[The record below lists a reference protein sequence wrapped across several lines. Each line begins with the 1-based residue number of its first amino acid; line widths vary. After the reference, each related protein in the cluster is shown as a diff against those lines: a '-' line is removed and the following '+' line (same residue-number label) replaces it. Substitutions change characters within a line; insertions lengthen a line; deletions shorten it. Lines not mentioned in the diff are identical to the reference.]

1 VNVPASTTAKPVTT
15 RTVIAKNGKAH
26 VIPASIE
33 GLPDVIV
40 KFCDANTGLDLG
52 SLGMTTHTSADTGSI
67 GLFASGKV
75 TLHKVEYQVTCH
87 ATVCHSGKPKA

>member
-1 VNVPASTTAKPVTT
+1 MPNPTTAKPVTM
-15 RTVIAKNGKAH
+15 RTVTAKNGKVH
-26 VIPASIE
+26 NIPASID

-40 KFCDANTGLDLG
+40 KFVDANTGLDLG
-52 SLGMTTHTSADTGSI
+52 SLGMTTHTSTETGSI